1 MTTFFLVFTGR
12 LASTA
17 LPFSLVMQHVLS
29 FVILCLCSVLLLAV
43 NFGIYQSLQAAEIA
57 VDRHVLH
64 VLETTQSR
72 AFDVTQS
79 PVFDTTTGQVFEAT
93 TSQSF
98 NATTS
103 QSFEATTSSPTS
115 HCSNHSFSVIIVT
128 HNEPLLYKT

>member
-1 MTTFFLVFTGR
+1 
-12 LASTA
+12 
-17 LPFSLVMQHVLS
+17 MQHVLS

-103 QSFEATTSSPTS
+103 QSFNATTSQSFNATTSSPTS